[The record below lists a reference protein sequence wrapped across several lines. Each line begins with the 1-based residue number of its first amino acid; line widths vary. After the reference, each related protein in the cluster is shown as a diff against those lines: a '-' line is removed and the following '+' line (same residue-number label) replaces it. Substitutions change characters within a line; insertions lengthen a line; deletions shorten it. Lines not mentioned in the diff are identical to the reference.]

1 MTAKIPNNQP
11 KKGNTQSGIASN
23 DNISRLLLSDKDL
36 VPDLDEGSDRFF
48 DLITW
53 NIKFFN
59 DRDPKRVSIIISI
72 LQELNADIFVF
83 QEIEENSLDI
93 VAQNL
98 TNAGAGLY
106 KVAYGTTGGDQRVA
120 IMYDMEWVKASED
133 IKELFGDEN
142 LTVKVKDVDK
152 AVFPRLPLASNF
164 VVRADKNPFD
174 FNLVGVHLKS
184 QRGGGDEQR
193 KAAAQ
198 RLAQYIQSDALD
210 EDIIIAGDWNSDP
223 NEPEW
228 KPILDLEAKGLLK
241 FQGFNFVAPDMEGSH
256 LSVGGRRSKLDIVAV
271 TAQAAE
277 AVVKGENAK
286 VVEWTILDDSPLA
299 LTAKEV
305 RKKVIDTIS
314 DHLPVLTRFNFT
326 DTDALRYP
334 LALTR

>member
-1 MTAKIPNNQP
+1 MTGNTLNNQS
-11 KKGNTQSGIASN
+11 KNRTTSVIAAN
-23 DNISRLLLSDKDL
+23 DNISRLLLSEKNL

-59 DRDPKRVSIIISI
+59 DRDPKRVSIITSI
-72 LQELNADIFVF
+72 LEELNADIFVF

-98 TNAGAGLY
+98 TDVGAGLY

-133 IKELFGDEN
+133 IKELFADEN
-142 LTVKVKDVDK
+142 LTVNVNSVEKQ
-152 AVFPRLPLASNF
+152 VFPRLPLASNF
-164 VVRADKNPFD
+164 VVRSDENPFD

-193 KAAAQ
+193 QAAAQ
-198 RLAQYIQSDALD
+198 RLAQYIQSDAQD
-210 EDIIIAGDWNSDP
+210 EDIIIAGDWNADP
-223 NEPEW
+223 NESEW

-241 FQGFNFVAPDMEGSH
+241 FQGFNFVPPNIEGSH
-256 LSVGGRRSKLDIVAV
+256 LSVGGRRSKLDIVVV
-271 TAQAAE
+271 TDNAAE
-277 AVVKGENAK
+277 AVVKDKNAK
-286 VVEWTILDDSPLA
+286 VVEWAILDDSPLS
-299 LTAKEV
+299 LSKKDV
-305 RKKVIDTIS
+305 LKKVIDTIS

-326 DTDALRYP
+326 DKDADDTQP
-334 LALTR
+334 